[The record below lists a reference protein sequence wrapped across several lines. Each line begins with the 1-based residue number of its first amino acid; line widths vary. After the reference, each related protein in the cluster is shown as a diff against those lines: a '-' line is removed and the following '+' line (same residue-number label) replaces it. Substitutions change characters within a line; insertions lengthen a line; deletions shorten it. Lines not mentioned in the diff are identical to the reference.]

1 MSSTRPRFVWLRWLA
16 WLSASLLFATIAA
29 YWNGPGGPRWAAA
42 AWLLPVVVLVAM
54 LFSTLWQLLGSRR
67 AVGAGAGRRG
77 QRHSDRRRVPRDP
90 KAHLR
95 ELRRWGD
102 YWAVTLRLPADGAC
116 ESAQAIRKQVF
127 DLYRAPSLPLPG
139 CANARCAC
147 GYSGLKERRRR
158 NVLPSALDR
167 DRRAGAVIA
176 WPGHARHSPSRDRS
190 APELEAVPLAEAA
203 RL

>member
-1 MSSTRPRFVWLRWLA
+1 MSSTRLRRVWLRWLA
-16 WLSASLLFATIAA
+16 WLAASVLFATIAA

-42 AWLLPVVVLVAM
+42 AWLWPMAILVAM

-67 AVGAGAGRRG
+67 SVGAARRG
-77 QRHSDRRRVPRDP
+77 PRHSGKRKIPRDP

-102 YWAVTLRLPADGAC
+102 YWAVTLRLPAEGAC
-116 ESAQAIRKQVF
+116 ESAERVRKQVF

-139 CANARCAC
+139 CANSRCVC

-158 NVLPSALDR
+158 DVLPSALDR

-176 WPGHARHSPSRDRS
+176 WPGHARHSPPRERN
-190 APELEAVPLAEAA
+190 APEPAVVPLAEAA

>member
-1 MSSTRPRFVWLRWLA
+1 V
-16 WLSASLLFATIAA
+16 LFATIAA
-29 YWNGPGGPRWAAA
+29 YWDGPGGPRWAAV

-54 LFSTLWQLLGSRR
+54 LFSVLWQLLGSRR
-67 AVGAGAGRRG
+67 AVGGARRG
-77 QRHSDRRRVPRDP
+77 PRHNDNRRIPRDP

-102 YWAVTLRLPADGAC
+102 YWAVTLRLPAEGAC
-116 ESAQAIRKQVF
+116 EAAQAIRKQVF

-139 CANARCAC
+139 CANARCVC

-176 WPGHARHSPSRDRS
+176 WPGHARHSPPRERS
-190 APELEAVPLAEAA
+190 ASEPAAVPLAEAA

>member
-1 MSSTRPRFVWLRWLA
+1 VLC
-16 WLSASLLFATIAA
+16 ATIAA
-29 YWNGPGGPRWAAA
+29 YWDTPGGPRWAAA
-42 AWLLPVVVLVAM
+42 AWLLPVVVVVAM
-54 LFSTLWQLLGSRR
+54 LFSTLWQLLGSRHT
-67 AVGAGAGRRG
+67 VGSARRG
-77 QRHSDRRRVPRDP
+77 PRHGERRRIPRDP

-102 YWAVTLRLPADGAC
+102 YWAVTLRLPAEGAC
-116 ESAQAIRKQVF
+116 ESARAARKQMF

-139 CANARCAC
+139 CSNARCAC

-158 NVLPSALDR
+158 DVLPSGLER

-176 WPGHARHSPSRDRS
+176 WPGRARPSAPPPRDRS
-190 APELEAVPLAEAA
+190 NPLPAVAPLAEAA